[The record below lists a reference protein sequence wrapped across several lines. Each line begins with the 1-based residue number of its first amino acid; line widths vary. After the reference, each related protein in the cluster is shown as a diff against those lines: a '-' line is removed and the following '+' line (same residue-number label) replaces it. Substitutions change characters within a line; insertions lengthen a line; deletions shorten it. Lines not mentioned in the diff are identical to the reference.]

1 MLWHRRPTQPRLD
14 ATISNRIEESF
25 FFGHCVHITGALC
38 LLDETNLCKECY
50 DRLRTNIIKQQ
61 YRPLRRHFFVN
72 SHIVRNDHCSA
83 CGTTVIETNS
93 LDKCISCTLTAH
105 EFLEL
110 LHNTSTSINSCS
122 YPLVLN
128 VYDRTPTL

>member
-14 ATISNRIEESF
+14 ATILNQIEESF
-25 FFGHCVHITGALC
+25 LFNHCVHITGALC

-50 DRLRTNIIKQQ
+50 NGLRTNIIRQQ

-72 SHIVRNDHCSA
+72 SHIVRNDFCSA
-83 CGTTVIETNS
+83 CGAKVIEVQP

-110 LHNTSTSINSCS
+110 LHNTSTSVNSHN

-128 VYDRTPTL
+128 VYDRTPT